1 MRKRFT
7 MKRTSITLLA
17 LTLFC
22 CLGPRLFAEPPAPE
36 AALDGARLYEHVRSA
51 SLEILVH
58 GRLDGSGWFA
68 SEDGLVVTAAHVV
81 WNRVDKSEGSLEVMS
96 PTLGR
101 LDAQVL
107 CVDRGHDLALLR
119 AKVGEHKAP
128 YLNVAHDMP
137 APLDDAFLFGMANFR
152 HDVLIRGS
160 VARAATTFEYFDKE
174 QSYVEMYHVSAPSP
188 PGTSGGCW
196 VDRRGRV
203 IGNQSG
209 FVTLDR
215 VGVGIALVAPPGA
228 IRRLVAERT
237 GAKTPTLG
245 CGLEELGSQ
254 SVGYIARFPA
264 RTSGLAPVLLVP
276 GGPADKA
283 KLGDTTLITAIDGH
297 AVARRDDLLSHIV
310 ARKPGETVKLT
321 ALAPDGGKS
330 REIEVTLGMLEELTA
345 PPATVPATQ
354 P

>member
-1 MRKRFT
+1 MRRA
-7 MKRTSITLLA
+7 SIVLLTLA
-17 LTLFC
+17 LLC
-22 CLGPRLFAEPPAPE
+22 GSAPWAAAEPAAPE
-36 AALDGARLYEHVRSA
+36 VALDGARLYEHVKSA
-51 SLEILVH
+51 AVEILVH

-81 WNRVDKSEGSLEVMS
+81 WKRVEKGEGNLEVMS

-119 AKVGEHKAP
+119 ARVGDQKAP
-128 YLNVAHDMP
+128 FLNVARAMP
-137 APLDDAFLFGMANFR
+137 EPLEDAFLFGMANFR

-160 VARAATTFEYFDKE
+160 VARAGTTFEYFDKE
-174 QSYVEMYHVSAPSP
+174 ASYVEMYHVSAPSP

-203 IGNQSG
+203 VGNQSG

-215 VGVGIALVAPPGA
+215 VGVGIALVAPPTA
-228 IRRLVAERT
+228 IRRLVEERT
-237 GAKTPTLG
+237 GARTPTLG

-254 SVGYIARFPA
+254 SVGYIARFPP

-283 KLGDTTLITAIDGH
+283 KLGDTTLIVAIDGH
-297 AVARRDDLLSHIV
+297 PVARRDDLLSRLV
-310 ARKPGETVKLT
+310 AHKPGDSVTLKV
-321 ALAPDGGKS
+321 LAPDGGKTHDI
-330 REIEVTLGMLEELTA
+330 EIALGMLEEPPA
-345 PPATVPATQ
+345 PPTTVPAATQ